1 MADYYPLIARAIA
14 GLDPSAPGESRRALY
29 ERARAALIT
38 QLRSVE
44 PPLSESEITRERLSL
59 EEAVRKVESEAAQR
73 ARDARA
79 GGPSRPGDGAAR
91 AGDAFRRATANARSP
106 EPVRPQEAPRPAD
119 AAPAAPGQTA
129 TPPLP
134 QRPARPAP
142 SPARNERPPLGQEE
156 RQERADQPRP
166 PRGARN
172 DGPPPVPRPELSPP
186 GRDRGGQ
193 PRRGPDNGNGNGNGN
208 GSTGMR
214 GFRDIT
220 ADVDDLGRAAA
231 QASRSA
237 RKTYANVPSPSPE
250 FDRLEEGLENRGGDF
265 DQPYSYDESME
276 EAERYAPAS
285 APPQAS
291 RSRLGADRDREP
303 KRLRTGTVFPFKS
316 AIAIGIAL
324 ILVGAVILWGKS
336 VVSTVGG
343 LFKSQPQQVEAP
355 KDTAPLAKPKIPD
368 RVGQPSSSE
377 QVAPVAQRVV
387 LYDEDPSDPK
397 GKQYVGSVIWRT
409 EPIKASGN
417 QKADIAVRA
426 DIEIPD
432 RKFKMTMSFRRNTDS
447 SLPASHTAELT
458 FILPPDF
465 SGGGVANVPGIL
477 MKSNEQARGTP
488 LAGLAVKVTDGFF
501 LVGLSNVDADRQRNL
516 QLLKERSWFDVP
528 LVYSNQRRAII
539 AIEKGAPGERA
550 FNDAFAAWGE

>member
-29 ERARAALIT
+29 ERARAALIA
-38 QLRSVE
+38 QLRSVQ

-73 ARDARA
+73 ARDASRA
-79 GGPSRPGDGAAR
+79 SSGAAR
-91 AGDAFRRATANARSP
+91 AGDALRRANTR
-106 EPVRPQEAPRPAD
+106 E
-119 AAPAAPGQTA
+119 AAPAA
-129 TPPLP
+129 TPQPAAP
-134 QRPARPAP
+134 TQAPRPRASAPPPPPA
-142 SPARNERPPLGQEE
+142 ARNDRPPLGSDEQFDKPQE
-156 RQERADQPRP
+156 QQRP
-166 PRGARN
+166 PRNLRADAPPRPQ
-172 DGPPPVPRPELSPP
+172 PPPLTQPQVSMQDPQMQPVRERPGAP
-186 GRDRGGQ
+186 
-193 PRRGPDNGNGNGNGN
+193 PRRGPDNNGAAQPPGV
-208 GSTGMR
+208 R

-231 QASRSA
+231 QANRAA

-250 FDRLEEGLENRGGDF
+250 FDRLEPSLENRGGEPDA
-265 DQPYSYDESME
+265 PYSYDEQAEDS
-276 EAERYAPAS
+276 ERYAP
-285 APPQAS
+285 PPLPS
-291 RSRLGADRDREP
+291 RTRVGSDREP
-303 KRLRTGTVFPFKS
+303 KRARGATVFPFKS
-316 AIAIGIAL
+316 AIAVGIVL
-324 ILVGAVILWGKS
+324 ILVGAAILWGKS
-336 VVSTVGG
+336 AVNAVGGMFKSSTV
-343 LFKSQPQQVEAP
+343 VEAP
-355 KDTAPLAKPKIPD
+355 KDNSTPLSKPKIAD
-368 RVGQPSSSE
+368 RVGQPSSSD

-397 GKQYVGSVIWRT
+397 GKQYVGSVVWRT
-409 EPIKASGN
+409 EQIKASGN

-426 DIEIPD
+426 DIDIPD
-432 RKFKMTMSFRRNTDS
+432 RKFKMTMSFRRNTDT

-458 FILPPDF
+458 FILPQDF
-465 SGGGVANVPGIL
+465 VGGGVGNVPGIL

-501 LVGLSNVDADRQRNL
+501 LVGLSNVDADRQRNV

-550 FNDAFAAWGE
+550 FNDAFAVWGE